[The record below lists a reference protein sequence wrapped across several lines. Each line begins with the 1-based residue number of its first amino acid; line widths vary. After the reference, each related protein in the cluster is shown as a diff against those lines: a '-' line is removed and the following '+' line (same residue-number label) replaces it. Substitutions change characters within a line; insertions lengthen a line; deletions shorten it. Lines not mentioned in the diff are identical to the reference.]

1 MTIQLITVLGATG
14 SIGTNTLDVVAMHP
28 SRYRVFALAAHSQA
42 DKLFTQC
49 LQHNPCYAVLVD
61 PQAAQRLRGLLA
73 DAGSQTQVLDGE
85 AALTEVSI
93 AAEVDMVMAA
103 IVGAAGLRPTLAA
116 ARAGKRILLAN
127 KESLVVAGDLFMRT
141 VRDSGAELL
150 PVDSEHNALFQSLP
164 AGFDGDLA
172 AAGVEELILT
182 ASGGPFRHHTLE
194 QLRHVTADDA
204 CKHPN
209 WVMGRKISVD
219 SASLMN
225 KGLEVIE
232 ARWLFHTPAEQ
243 IKVVVHPQSVIHS
256 MVRYHDGSIMAQL
269 GSPDMRTPIA
279 YAMAWPQRIAA
290 PVQPLDFLA
299 MGALTFEAPDL
310 QRFPCLKLAFDS
322 LHAGGDA
329 SAVMNAA
336 NEVAVASFLAGRTGF
351 LQIPQLIERAL
362 SRMDLSL
369 SHDLDSLLAK
379 DAATRA
385 LVGEWVAA

>member
-1 MTIQLITVLGATG
+1 
-14 SIGTNTLDVVAMHP
+14 
-28 SRYRVFALAAHSQA
+28 
-42 DKLFTQC
+42 
-49 LQHNPCYAVLVD
+49 
-61 PQAAQRLRGLLA
+61 
-73 DAGSQTQVLDGE
+73 
-85 AALTEVSI
+85 
-93 AAEVDMVMAA
+93 MVMAA

-116 ARAGKRILLAN
+116 AAAGKRILLAN

-141 VRDSGAELL
+141 VRESSATLL

-172 AAGVEELILT
+172 AAGVVELILT
-182 ASGGPFRHHTLE
+182 ASGGPFRHHSLE
-194 QLRHVTADDA
+194 QLQHVTADDA

-232 ARWLFHTPAEQ
+232 ARWLFNTPAEQ

-290 PVQPLDFLA
+290 PVQALDFLTL
-299 MGALTFEAPDL
+299 GSLTFEAPDL
-310 QRFPCLKLAFDS
+310 QRFPCLRLAFDS
-322 LHAGGDA
+322 LRTGGDA
-329 SAVMNAA
+329 SAVLNAA
-336 NEVAVASFLAGRTGF
+336 NEVAVASFLAGRIGF

-362 SRMDLSL
+362 SRMDLAL
-369 SHDLDSLLAK
+369 SADLDSLLAK
-379 DAATRA
+379 DDATRA
-385 LVGEWVAA
+385 LVTEWVAA